1 MNPELNQKAS
11 QIELLILDVDGVMT
25 DGRLYFSN
33 EGESHKAFNSLD
45 GHGLRMITENGI
57 EVAIITGR
65 ESKIVLHRMSDL
77 GVTRIYQGY
86 REKLPA
92 FQQLLKDTGLQP
104 EQIAYMGDDILD
116 LPVMSRV
123 GLAVSVPNG
132 HPFAR
137 EHSDLVTQAAGG
149 RGAVRELCDFLL
161 NAKGLLQ
168 DLQAAYLK

>member
-11 QIELLILDVDGVMT
+11 KIKLLILDVDGVLT

-45 GHGLRMITENGI
+45 GHGLRLLMDNGI
-57 EVAIITGR
+57 DIAIITGR
-65 ESKIVLHRMSDL
+65 QSKIVQHRMGDL

-86 REKLPA
+86 RDKLPA
-92 FQQLLKDTGLQP
+92 LQQLLKDTGLQAD
-104 EQIAYMGDDILD
+104 QIAYMGDDILD

-132 HPFAR
+132 HAFAR
-137 EHSDLVTQAAGG
+137 EHSDLVTQASGG

-161 NAKGLLQ
+161 AAKGLLDDIQ
-168 DLQAAYLK
+168 SAYLR